1 MEKEIICTVCPMGC
15 QIRVSGE
22 GERID
27 SIEGFS
33 CPRGEAYGRSEFAHP
48 VRLLTSTVRI
58 EGAEGPL
65 LPVRSSAP
73 LPKELL
79 LSCMEVLKNTKVQAP
94 VRLHDVIV
102 RDILGT
108 GVDIISSDAAAT
120 SEGRRS

>member
-15 QIRVSGE
+15 SIRVSGE

-33 CPRGEAYGRSEFAHP
+33 CPRGEKYGRSEFAHP

-58 EGAEGPL
+58 EGAAEPL

-79 LSCMEVLKNTKVQAP
+79 FSCMDVLRNVTVQAP

-102 RDILGT
+102 KNILGT
-108 GVDIISSDAAAT
+108 GVDIISSDAADAK
-120 SEGRRS
+120 GV